1 MAIVNA
7 GAIPIYDD
15 IPKDLLKLCEDL
27 IFNKTPDATENMLVF
42 AQVIFYFIL
51 LFLNSCWVCVNPV
64 HSFFEKAWKGEP
76 NTFGTEKGTES

>member
-27 IFNKTPDATENMLVF
+27 IWNKDPDATEKMLAY
-42 AQVIFYFIL
+42 AQVYMPVDQS
-51 LFLNSCWVCVNPV
+51 FLPFKTDKPW
-64 HSFFEKAWKGEP
+64 G
-76 NTFGTEKGTES
+76 

>member
-27 IFNKTPDATENMLVF
+27 IFNKSPDATENMLEF
-42 AQVIFYFIL
+42 AQV
-51 LFLNSCWVCVNPV
+51 
-64 HSFFEKAWKGEP
+64 G
-76 NTFGTEKGTES
+76 

>member
-27 IFNKTPDATENMLVF
+27 IWNKDPDATEKMLAY
-42 AQVIFYFIL
+42 AQVYMTL
-51 LFLNSCWVCVNPV
+51 DQSFLPFKTDKPW
-64 HSFFEKAWKGEP
+64 G
-76 NTFGTEKGTES
+76 